1 MAASTPAMSTRPS
14 PGHRRSSSATNVSIS
29 ALSASISSTASSG
42 ISTTTTAS
50 KTPTSKPKAVV
61 KRRNSL
67 SAGAIVN
74 KDARVLAGI
83 FAMVDVRVGQDAQ
96 IDCSDVVAEKMAEL
110 GAVIVKRF
118 TPRVTHIVLSHL
130 TDAWKDKIAK
140 WQSNISVGL
149 ARRVDGRPEMQI
161 VSQLWVNA
169 CYVSKTRMD
178 EKPFFP
184 VSKAN
189 SGVEGHLHLNGAMK
203 QFVAANP
210 PPATT
215 APTISRTTSA
225 ENTPAPPV
233 SKISRPIFSTNSSS
247 STSTTSNTS
256 STSRNATVNSS
267 ATSARPN
274 ATTATN
280 RRKTLDAKGVS
291 AIANAR
297 KPVGASTTMT
307 TTAAP
312 TSRSAAIQFQF
323 GAAAALAA
331 ATLGSHAVTR
341 KRRALSME
349 PTASDAIQKL
359 LTASGNELLTPR
371 KEVSVCVHGCVVYR
385 ELGINCYVLFVDCS

>member
-1 MAASTPAMSTRPS
+1 M
-14 PGHRRSSSATNVSIS
+14 
-29 ALSASISSTASSG
+29 
-42 ISTTTTAS
+42 TAS
-50 KTPTSKPKAVV
+50 KTPASKPKAVV

-67 SAGAIVN
+67 SAGTIVN

-233 SKISRPIFSTNSSS
+233 SKMPRPVSSTNSSS
-247 STSTTSNTS
+247 STDTTNNTS

-274 ATTATN
+274 ATMTTN

-291 AIANAR
+291 AIAIAR
-297 KPVGASTTMT
+297 KPVGASTTT
-307 TTAAP
+307 TTITAAP

-331 ATLGSHAVTR
+331 ATLGSHAITR

-371 KEVSVCVHGCVVYR
+371 KEVSVCVLMGVCCVS
-385 ELGINCYVLFVDCS
+385 GTGH